1 MIREL
6 ENKNNPYNYRY
17 AIYFTWNDG
26 TEDSFNVYSAKE
38 RDMNIKEMI
47 DRGDFKAISW
57 CKIYSNGEYGMTHK
71 VL

>member
-1 MIREL
+1 MITVV
-6 ENKNNPYNYRY
+6 ENKYNPYGYRY
-17 AIYFTWNDG
+17 AVYFTWNDG

-47 DRGDFKAISW
+47 ERGDFKKISW
-57 CKIYSNGEYGMTHK
+57 CKIYSNGEYGGQIK